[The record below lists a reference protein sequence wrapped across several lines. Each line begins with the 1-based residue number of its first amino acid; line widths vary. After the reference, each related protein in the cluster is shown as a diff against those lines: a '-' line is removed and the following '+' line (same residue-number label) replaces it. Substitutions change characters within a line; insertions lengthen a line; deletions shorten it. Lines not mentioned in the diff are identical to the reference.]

1 MQQTDFNLND
11 LASSNMEVGNI
22 GENSNDG
29 TAMDSD
35 DLVPSIDVSWSN
47 TIVALLDTHVIFW
60 LQEEETIMKHQ
71 S

>member
-1 MQQTDFNLND
+1 
-11 LASSNMEVGNI
+11 MEVGNI